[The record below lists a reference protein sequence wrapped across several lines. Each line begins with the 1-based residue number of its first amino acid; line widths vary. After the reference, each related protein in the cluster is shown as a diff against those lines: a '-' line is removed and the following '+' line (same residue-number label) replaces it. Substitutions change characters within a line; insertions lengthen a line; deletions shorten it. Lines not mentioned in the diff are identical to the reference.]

1 MSTVRGHERL
11 VLAAK
16 QLLAD
21 WHDLKETWRDE
32 NSRQFEDRYIVTLE
46 SEIRA
51 AVQAIDRAQR
61 AMHRARQECGEQGGS
76 DL

>member
-1 MSTVRGHERL
+1 MSVVQGHERL

-21 WHDLKETWRDE
+21 WKVLKETWRDE
-32 NSRQFEDRYIVTLE
+32 TCRQFEDKYIVTLE

-51 AVQAIDRAQR
+51 AVMAMDRAQA
-61 AMHRARQECGEQGGS
+61 AMHSARQECADNEGS
-76 DL
+76 DA